1 MVLKS
6 MTSIA
11 EPKDIYVQFGA
22 TATSFHHYVVIGTKC
37 LVHVLS
43 DDRRAKIYWDRSA
56 ESLEKSAKRTS
67 GFMKIPGVVGMLD
80 GMKRATSTP
89 DDRKSQNRDYNGW
102 TGDVNRNVLLLWDP
116 FGEIID
122 AVVNTPGSY
131 HDSRAALW
139 GEIYNHIST
148 LPKNYKVVC
157 DSAFRCV
164 GELEKFLIKTKY
176 NKNNNSN
183 VNADEGYDTQLTHL
197 RQCSEWGNHVLV
209 DTFRR
214 LHRRLPTENVSRG
227 YIWWVCILFCNFRT
241 ETIGRN
247 QIKTYFDHVQ
257 KNEINNTTNENES
270 TNNIV
275 SV

>member
-1 MVLKS
+1 MEFSFFTAFTRQSFDLLVELASPQLNIHPITPRFGTPQKKHLSMRIFTNHDIIAMVLKA

-22 TATSFHHYVVIGTKC
+22 TATSFHHYVVMGTKC

-43 DDRRAKIYWDRSA
+43 DDRREKIYWDRSA

-80 GMKRATSTP
+80 GMKRATSTL

-116 FGEIID
+116 FGKIID

-148 LPKNYKVVC
+148 LPKNYKAV
-157 DSAFRCV
+157 
-164 GELEKFLIKTKY
+164 
-176 NKNNNSN
+176 
-183 VNADEGYDTQLTHL
+183 
-197 RQCSEWGNHVLV
+197 
-209 DTFRR
+209 
-214 LHRRLPTENVSRG
+214 
-227 YIWWVCILFCNFRT
+227 
-241 ETIGRN
+241 
-247 QIKTYFDHVQ
+247 
-257 KNEINNTTNENES
+257 
-270 TNNIV
+270 
-275 SV
+275 